1 MCSTN
6 PANWITFDDE
16 PLFQSPQKSAE
27 NQSSCRANGLKLNLS
42 NVPEPSSRSSSTG
55 STPLSSPVVDFYLSP
70 GPPSNSPLTTPT
82 RDYPGSP
89 CIPKAGIHILY
100 PVPEWPSKGSFL
112 PSPGVCASLTSQKLS
127 SLPVN
132 TLTDDNPVKILVS
145 KSKDEGNPNLQES
158 CDELGEPS
166 ERFPYFQDDC
176 AFSSPFWK
184 DGCLLSTSAPNV
196 NTQRKDKA
204 LDRNVCHS
212 KEKETCHDQKSLTQG
227 SFSYVCERLEHLQTD
242 SSDTVGRLPAASAH
256 VWHNLSSA
264 IAHGLFRSQKADGWP
279 FMLRIP
285 EKKNMMSSRQWGPIY
300 LKVLAGGILQMY
312 YEKGLEK
319 PFKEFQLQPHC
330 KLSEPKLES
339 YSVSGKIHTVKI
351 ECVSYTEK
359 RKYHPKV
366 EVIHEP
372 EVEQMLKLG
381 TTDYNDFT
389 DFLVA
394 VEEELMKLPT
404 PSKQKRNYEEQ
415 EMTLEIVDN
424 FWGKITKAEGKL
436 VESAVITHIYCL
448 CFVNGSTDCFLTLND
463 LELQK
468 KDERYFEKEK
478 EKKWIGI
485 LDYHF
490 HNCVKTQEF
499 KQSRII
505 KFTPPDAC
513 RLELMRF
520 KTQYNGQDLPFS
532 VKAAVVVQGAYIE
545 LQAFINMSSTALIPT
560 RLPSMKCCEN
570 VMIRF
575 PVPAQWIK
583 ALWTMNLQRQKS
595 LKAKMNR
602 RTCLGSLHEIE
613 SDPVIQVSVGTAKYE
628 SAYRAVVWKI
638 DRLPDKNSSS
648 DHPHSLSY
656 KLELGSDQEIP
667 SDWYPFAT
675 VQFVIHD
682 ACASGTEVKSLGIE
696 SDVQPQKHVIQ
707 KAFYNC
713 QPKLYRSIIEDVIEG
728 VRELFAEEGIEEQVL
743 KDLKQLWETKVMQS
757 KATEGFFRHSHHSP
771 QFTLQLPHSF
781 HRALQASA
789 ASLVIPTGRGFQH
802 FTAADLVCSSLT
814 LPSGIA
820 YPLHVPAGVTL
831 QTASGHLYKVNVP
844 VMVTQAPGDA
854 RILQH
859 PIQQIFQ
866 QLGQPSVLQAN
877 IASVAQVNASS
888 VQATAET
895 LQPQKPAAQQTVVFQ
910 PSVVEGKHL
919 ENSAKA
925 TLVQQKIQQPTT
937 SQQQIATNATL
948 NQQEDLT
955 EKSQYSDLH
964 TAVFTSESSQVF
976 SPGESL
982 ASNPS
987 SVLPDV
993 EGQLDT
999 EPQELVQQ
1007 QVSDDIIEMIIM
1019 GNSLDDN
1026 AVRKDQDS
1034 VALADKQME
1043 SNSRTEKDICSD
1055 IEGIIQLDGT
1065 GDVSPKEEIAHTKDM
1080 EENEFIGI
1088 IESEDL
1094 KVLEDEDEEEE
1105 EGESLSNTESS
1116 SSSGENEEPQIDIV
1130 EEDPLNS
1137 GDDVSEQDTPDL
1149 FDTDNVIVCQYD
1161 KIHRSKNKWK
1171 FYLKDGVMCFGGK
1184 DYVFA
1189 KAIGDAEW

>member
-6 PANWITFDDE
+6 PANWVTFDDE

-42 NVPEPSSRSSSTG
+42 NVPESSSRSSSTG

-89 CIPKAGIHILY
+89 CIPKPGIHILY
-100 PVPEWPSKGSFL
+100 PIPEWPSKGNCL
-112 PSPGVCASLTSQKLS
+112 PSPGVCSSLTSQKLS

-132 TLTDDNPVKILVS
+132 ALTDDNPVKILVS
-145 KSKDEGNPNLQES
+145 KSTDKGNSNLQES
-158 CDELGEPS
+158 SDELGEPS
-166 ERFPYFQDDC
+166 EHFPYFQSDC

-184 DGCLLSTSAPNV
+184 EGCSLSTSPPNV
-196 NTQRKDKA
+196 NTQRKDKV
-204 LDRNVCHS
+204 LDRNVCHF
-212 KEKETCHDQKSLTQG
+212 KEKETCHDQKSLNQG
-227 SFSYVCERLEHLQTD
+227 SFSYICERLEHLQTD
-242 SSDTVGRLPAASAH
+242 SSDTVGSLPATSAH
-256 VWHNLSSA
+256 VWHNLSSVV
-264 IAHGLFRSQKADGWP
+264 AHGLFRSQKADGWP

-300 LKVLAGGILQMY
+300 LKVLPGGILQMY

-339 YSVSGKIHTVKI
+339 YNVSGKIHTVKI

-372 EVEQMLKLG
+372 EAEQMLKLG

-389 DFLVA
+389 DFLVT
-394 VEEELMKLPT
+394 VEEELMKLPSI
-404 PSKQKRNYEEQ
+404 SKQKRNYEEQ
-415 EMTLEIVDN
+415 EMTLEVVDN

-468 KDERYFEKEK
+468 RDEHYFEK
-478 EKKWIGI
+478 EKKWIDI

-499 KQSRII
+499 EQSRII

-520 KTQYNGQDLPFS
+520 KTQYNGQDLPFF

-560 RLPSMKCCEN
+560 RLPSVKYCEN

-682 ACASGTEVKSLGIE
+682 ACASGTEVKSLGLE

-713 QPKLYRSIIEDVIEG
+713 QVEIEKKWI
-728 VRELFAEEGIEEQVL
+728 R
-743 KDLKQLWETKVMQS
+743 
-757 KATEGFFRHSHHSP
+757 
-771 QFTLQLPHSF
+771 
-781 HRALQASA
+781 
-789 ASLVIPTGRGFQH
+789 
-802 FTAADLVCSSLT
+802 
-814 LPSGIA
+814 
-820 YPLHVPAGVTL
+820 
-831 QTASGHLYKVNVP
+831 
-844 VMVTQAPGDA
+844 
-854 RILQH
+854 
-859 PIQQIFQ
+859 
-866 QLGQPSVLQAN
+866 
-877 IASVAQVNASS
+877 
-888 VQATAET
+888 
-895 LQPQKPAAQQTVVFQ
+895 
-910 PSVVEGKHL
+910 
-919 ENSAKA
+919 
-925 TLVQQKIQQPTT
+925 
-937 SQQQIATNATL
+937 
-948 NQQEDLT
+948 
-955 EKSQYSDLH
+955 
-964 TAVFTSESSQVF
+964 
-976 SPGESL
+976 
-982 ASNPS
+982 
-987 SVLPDV
+987 
-993 EGQLDT
+993 
-999 EPQELVQQ
+999 
-1007 QVSDDIIEMIIM
+1007 
-1019 GNSLDDN
+1019 
-1026 AVRKDQDS
+1026 
-1034 VALADKQME
+1034 
-1043 SNSRTEKDICSD
+1043 
-1055 IEGIIQLDGT
+1055 LDG
-1065 GDVSPKEEIAHTKDM
+1065 
-1080 EENEFIGI
+1080 
-1088 IESEDL
+1088 
-1094 KVLEDEDEEEE
+1094 
-1105 EGESLSNTESS
+1105 
-1116 SSSGENEEPQIDIV
+1116 
-1130 EEDPLNS
+1130 EDP
-1137 GDDVSEQDTPDL
+1137 
-1149 FDTDNVIVCQYD
+1149 D
-1161 KIHRSKNKWK
+1161 KAGNC
-1171 FYLKDGVMCFGGK
+1171 LMQ
-1184 DYVFA
+1184 
-1189 KAIGDAEW
+1189 

>member
-6 PANWITFDDE
+6 PANWVTFDDE

-27 NQSSCRANGLKLNLS
+27 NQSSCRANVLKLNLS
-42 NVPEPSSRSSSTG
+42 NMPESSSRSSSTG

-89 CIPKAGIHILY
+89 CIPKPGIHVLY
-100 PVPEWPSKGSFL
+100 PIPEWPSKGNCL
-112 PSPGVCASLTSQKLS
+112 PSPGVCSALTSQKLS

-132 TLTDDNPVKILVS
+132 TSTDDNPVKILVS
-145 KSKDEGNPNLQES
+145 KSTGEGNPNLQES
-158 CDELGEPS
+158 CDELGESS
-166 ERFPYFQDDC
+166 EQFPYFQSDC
-176 AFSSPFWK
+176 AFSSPFWTE
-184 DGCLLSTSAPNV
+184 GCSLSTLPANV

-212 KEKETCHDQKSLTQG
+212 KEKETCHDQKSLNQG
-227 SFSYVCERLEHLQTD
+227 SFSYICERLEHLQTN
-242 SSDTVGRLPAASAH
+242 SSDTVGSLPTASAH
-256 VWHNLSSA
+256 AWHSLSSA
-264 IAHGLFRSQKADGWP
+264 VAHGLFRSQRADGWP

-339 YSVSGKIHTVKI
+339 YNVSGKIHTVKI

-372 EVEQMLKLG
+372 EAEQMLKLG
-381 TTDYNDFT
+381 TTDYHDFT
-389 DFLVA
+389 DFLVT

-404 PSKQKRNYEEQ
+404 ISKQKRSYEEQ

-448 CFVNGSTDCFLTLND
+448 CFVNGNTDCFLTLND

-468 KDERYFEKEK
+468 RDECYFEK
-478 EKKWIGI
+478 EKKWIDI

-560 RLPSMKCCEN
+560 RLPSMKYCEN

-675 VQFVIHD
+675 VQFVIHS

-713 QPKLYRSIIEDVIEG
+713 QVEIEKKWI
-728 VRELFAEEGIEEQVL
+728 R
-743 KDLKQLWETKVMQS
+743 
-757 KATEGFFRHSHHSP
+757 
-771 QFTLQLPHSF
+771 
-781 HRALQASA
+781 
-789 ASLVIPTGRGFQH
+789 
-802 FTAADLVCSSLT
+802 
-814 LPSGIA
+814 
-820 YPLHVPAGVTL
+820 
-831 QTASGHLYKVNVP
+831 
-844 VMVTQAPGDA
+844 
-854 RILQH
+854 
-859 PIQQIFQ
+859 
-866 QLGQPSVLQAN
+866 
-877 IASVAQVNASS
+877 
-888 VQATAET
+888 
-895 LQPQKPAAQQTVVFQ
+895 
-910 PSVVEGKHL
+910 
-919 ENSAKA
+919 
-925 TLVQQKIQQPTT
+925 
-937 SQQQIATNATL
+937 
-948 NQQEDLT
+948 
-955 EKSQYSDLH
+955 
-964 TAVFTSESSQVF
+964 
-976 SPGESL
+976 
-982 ASNPS
+982 
-987 SVLPDV
+987 
-993 EGQLDT
+993 
-999 EPQELVQQ
+999 
-1007 QVSDDIIEMIIM
+1007 
-1019 GNSLDDN
+1019 
-1026 AVRKDQDS
+1026 
-1034 VALADKQME
+1034 
-1043 SNSRTEKDICSD
+1043 
-1055 IEGIIQLDGT
+1055 LDG
-1065 GDVSPKEEIAHTKDM
+1065 
-1080 EENEFIGI
+1080 
-1088 IESEDL
+1088 
-1094 KVLEDEDEEEE
+1094 
-1105 EGESLSNTESS
+1105 
-1116 SSSGENEEPQIDIV
+1116 
-1130 EEDPLNS
+1130 EDP
-1137 GDDVSEQDTPDL
+1137 
-1149 FDTDNVIVCQYD
+1149 D
-1161 KIHRSKNKWK
+1161 KAGNC
-1171 FYLKDGVMCFGGK
+1171 LMQ
-1184 DYVFA
+1184 
-1189 KAIGDAEW
+1189 